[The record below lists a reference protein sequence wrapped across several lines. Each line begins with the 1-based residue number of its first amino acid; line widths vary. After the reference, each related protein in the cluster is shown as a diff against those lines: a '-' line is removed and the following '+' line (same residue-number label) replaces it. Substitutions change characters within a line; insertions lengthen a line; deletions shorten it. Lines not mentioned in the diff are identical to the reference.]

1 MVVAKR
7 CSRCKHSFYCSRR
20 CQIKDWSNHKR
31 LCQVI
36 ADRQSGD
43 QEMKISHKLCMDQT
57 ANNRIQS
64 DKEVNNSKDSHFTQT
79 FSAFADNERTEKHS
93 ESNDNDAAKFV
104 NITVMSNKKK
114 HKLNVNITL
123 SSTQMWDNIAAK
135 IHVPAEQLKMIHK
148 GHKIDKD
155 DIHRVMAEKAVF
167 QAIGME
173 SLNEEGLDPDNISY
187 IMRKMSTDR
196 NTAISALRLKG
207 DVIDAI
213 LYLGNR

>member
-1 MVVAKR
+1 
-7 CSRCKHSFYCSRR
+7 
-20 CQIKDWSNHKR
+20 
-31 LCQVI
+31 
-36 ADRQSGD
+36 
-43 QEMKISHKLCMDQT
+43 
-57 ANNRIQS
+57 
-64 DKEVNNSKDSHFTQT
+64 
-79 FSAFADNERTEKHS
+79 
-93 ESNDNDAAKFV
+93 
-104 NITVMSNKKK
+104 MSNKKK

-213 LYLGNR
+213 LYLGNRWKHHWHKAVERVSCSQVGNLSICSITEVDEKRKLDFPLGPHLHI